1 MANQNIQTQTKEQQ
15 DKQSQGKAMTSGSE
29 TSGTAS
35 RRSNDPFGLLFPPT
49 EFLLMN
55 PFSLMRRMTE
65 SVATGS
71 NEANDLGAW
80 MPAIEV
86 TQKDG
91 QLVVHADLPGMKPE
105 DVKLEVAGDTLVI
118 EGERKC
124 ERKED
129 KGDIHRTEV
138 RYGRFFRTI
147 PLPENAKVEQAK
159 ASFDNGVLEISIPVE
174 QQANDRKQIPIQSAS
189 AGSAKSGGSVAA

>member
-1 MANQNIQTQTKEQQ
+1 MANQNTQTKDQQ
-15 DKQSQGKAMTSGSE
+15 DKQSQGKAMTSSSE
-29 TSGTAS
+29 TSGTAT

-65 SVATGS
+65 SVTAGS
-71 NEANDLGAW
+71 NEGNDLGAW

-86 TQKDG
+86 SQKDG

-129 KGDIHRTEV
+129 KGDVHRTEV

-147 PLPENAKVEQAK
+147 PLPENANVEQAK
-159 ASFDNGVLEISIPVE
+159 AKFENGVLEISIPVAE
-174 QQANDRKQIPIQSAS
+174 QPNDRKQIPIQSAS
-189 AGSAKSGGSVAA
+189 AASTKSGGSVAA